1 MIHELKNLISQG
13 ETELTIKTLLEFV
26 DKYYTR
32 FASEVILISNRYSQI
47 SKELRLGTIP
57 RSDYSLEINSIN
69 FGLLQIIDSIE
80 GLEEKN
86 FKKKKSKE
94 EIIQT
99 IEVLES
105 RFDKSRKRASNIKT
119 NASRLREKNDIA
131 RELGEIF
138 INHPELIK
146 DYFHTESDGII
157 TGIAN
162 RYKRVPESDCID
174 FFESVLPNVSGN
186 FTKCCII
193 NAMAELIYTGQFL
206 GGDEKRIEYIL
217 ITLFPDSSP
226 TARQNINRVYTEL
239 EYFFS

>member
-1 MIHELKNLISQG
+1 MISELKKLISEG
-13 ETELTIKTLLEFV
+13 ETKATINKLLDFV
-26 DKYYTR
+26 DNYYTR
-32 FASEVILISNRYSQI
+32 FASEVIIISNRYNQI

-57 RSDYSLEINSIN
+57 RTDYSQELQSIN

-94 EIIQT
+94 EILNT
-99 IEVLES
+99 IGILDA
-105 RFDKSRKRASNIKT
+105 RYDKSRKRSNNLKT

-138 INHPELIK
+138 INHPAIIQ
-146 DYFHTESDGII
+146 DFHYTESDGII

-162 RYKRVPESDCID
+162 RYKRIPETESIG
-174 FFESVLPNVSGN
+174 FFESVLKNVTSN

-193 NAMAELIYTGQFL
+193 NALGELIYTGQFL

-217 ITLFPDSSP
+217 VTLYSNGSP
-226 TARQNINRVYTEL
+226 TVRQNINRVFTEL
-239 EYFFS
+239 EYFIS